1 MNRIPVI
8 TLEKPAI
15 YSPCN
20 SCGMCCIVQ
29 VCDLGVALGDSEKC
43 KALIANADNTY
54 TCGLVADP
62 YSYIDEASAKSWKK
76 IDSFKPDEKP
86 GEAAL
91 KVMYAEMLGAGR
103 GCDSED
109 WF

>member
-8 TLEKPAI
+8 TLEKPQI

-20 SCGMCCIVQ
+20 GCGMCCIVQ
-29 VCDLGVALGDSEKC
+29 VCDLGVALGDSVNC
-43 KALIANADNTY
+43 KALIANPDNTY

-62 YSYIDEASAKSWKK
+62 YSILDEGSLKSWKM
-76 IDSFKPDEKP
+76 IDSFKPGETP
-86 GEAAL
+86 GEDAL
-91 KVMYAEMLGAGR
+91 KGMYAEMLGAGR
-103 GCDSED
+103 GCDSDD